1 MKKLVLTIAIA
12 ALMVACKKENEV
24 KPNNP
29 NQPPVQ
35 EEYDCDSHPAWY
47 IQVYQDCNFKG
58 ASKHL
63 ISNQESKRI
72 DSLFSFGDCVKINFK
87 DVQNDSMS
95 GYWLAPMYDLKASTF
110 SICSFF
116 F

>member
-1 MKKLVLTIAIA
+1 MTIAIA
-12 ALMVACKKENEV
+12 ALMVACKKEDEV

-29 NQPPVQ
+29 NQPPVH
-35 EEYDCDSHPAWY
+35 EEYNCDSHPAWY

-72 DSLFSFGDCVKINFK
+72 DSNYVLGECVRIKFK
-87 DVQNDSMS
+87 DSKNDSMS
-95 GYWLAPMYDLKASTF
+95 GYWLYPMYAKEIGGKGGNCRRYGKD
-110 SICSFF
+110 
-116 F
+116 